1 MQYTKL
7 FIKPEIKYVF
17 LRITYKYNLQFI
29 YVYTYTINVYI
40 SQCTQYI
47 CNVDNIYI
55 SYI

>member
-40 SQCTQYI
+40 SQCIQYI